1 MTAEE
6 EVVRQGDAAA
16 TNRSEGRDGPTVHGV
31 SVDGLAI
38 ELIAELTAR
47 GLSVAVAESLTGGLL
62 TAKLI
67 DPPGASA
74 VVWGGVVAYNT
85 ELKHSLLGV
94 DSYVLAAHGAVHP
107 DVAGRMAVG
116 VREHCRVSGRPA
128 DIGIATTGAAGPD
141 PQDGQPAGTVFV
153 GISTPAGTRVTR
165 LALSGDRSEIR
176 NTTVYEALLL
186 LKNAVDELGNK

>member
-1 MTAEE
+1 VTAEE
-6 EVVRQGDAAA
+6 HVVPGGGATDPVAA
-16 TNRSEGRDGPTVHGV
+16 GGPYIHGV

-38 ELIAELTAR
+38 ELVLDLTSR

-74 VVWGGVVAYNT
+74 VIWGGIVAYNT
-85 ELKHSLLGV
+85 ELKHTLLGV
-94 DSYVLAAHGAVHP
+94 DSSVLAVHGAVHP
-107 DVAGRMAVG
+107 DVAARMAVG
-116 VREHCRVSGRPA
+116 VREHCRVGGRPA

-141 PQDGQPAGTVFV
+141 PQDGQPPGTVFV
-153 GISTPAGTRVTR
+153 GISTPAGTRVTP
-165 LALSGDRSEIR
+165 LALSGERSEIR

-186 LKNAVDELGNK
+186 LKRTVDDLGNK

>member
-1 MTAEE
+1 MTEE
-6 EVVRQGDAAA
+6 ENVVSDGGA
-16 TNRSEGRDGPTVHGV
+16 TGADEPGGPYIHGV
-31 SVDGLAI
+31 GVDGLAI
-38 ELIAELTAR
+38 ELILDLTFR

-85 ELKHSLLGV
+85 ELKHTLLGV
-94 DSYVLAAHGAVHP
+94 DSSVLAVHGAVHP
-107 DVAGRMAVG
+107 DVAARMAVG
-116 VREHCRVSGRPA
+116 VREHCRVGGRPA

-153 GISTPAGTRVTR
+153 GISTPAGTRVTA

-176 NTTVYEALLL
+176 NTTVYESLLL
-186 LKNAVDELGNK
+186 LKNAVDDLGNK